1 MLDAWVGDK
10 GKVPVE
16 KLSQLVLE
24 ASLLAAKASAD
35 AKVLV
40 LEWLRGVTEGG
51 KADRCVDVAFQAAVL
66 GAGDKSGEVRA
77 AGISLAKQLLEVS
90 SMPELYMGNMAKTH
104 VLISTFSPNGRW
116 IVSEDAVVRLFHASP

>member
-16 KLSQLVLE
+16 KLAQPVLD

-51 KADRCVDVAFQAAVL
+51 KVDRCVDVAFQAAVL
-66 GAGDKSGEVRA
+66 GAGDKAGEVRA
-77 AGISLAKQLLEVS
+77 AGINLAKQLLEVS
-90 SMPELYMGNMAKTH
+90 KSSILYLRPPLKT
-104 VLISTFSPNGRW
+104 LI
-116 IVSEDAVVRLFHASP
+116 